1 MERELT
7 ATQMS
12 KLRESEAEQK
22 TKRLHSIKKDKSMVR
37 SFYLFI
43 VALFAV
49 SIGFAQDINGKWKG
63 QMESPNGPMDLVFN
77 FKASGDS
84 LTGSVEGPMGEL
96 PISNGKISGN
106 TFFFQVN
113 AGEMTISHQCTT
125 MGDSI
130 SMKVPG
136 MQGGEPME
144 LMLKRVTEGQKQS
157 K

>member
-1 MERELT
+1 
-7 ATQMS
+7 
-12 KLRESEAEQK
+12 
-22 TKRLHSIKKDKSMVR
+22 MVR
-37 SFYLFI
+37 SFCFFV

-63 QMESPNGPMDLVFN
+63 QMQSPNGPMDLVFN
-77 FKASGDS
+77 FKTNGDS
-84 LTGSVEGPMGEL
+84 LSGTVQSPMGEL

-113 AGEMTISHQCTT
+113 AGEMTINHQCTV

-136 MQGGEPME
+136 MQGGETME
-144 LMLKRVTEGQKQS
+144 LMLKRLTGAEKQS

>member
-1 MERELT
+1 
-7 ATQMS
+7 
-12 KLRESEAEQK
+12 
-22 TKRLHSIKKDKSMVR
+22 MVR
-37 SFYLFI
+37 SFYFFI
-43 VALFAV
+43 VALFGV
-49 SIGFAQDINGKWKG
+49 SIGFAQDISGKWKG
-63 QMESPNGPMDLVFN
+63 QMETPNGAMDLVFN
-77 FKASGDS
+77 FKANGDS
-84 LTGSVEGPMGEL
+84 LSGTVVGPMGEM
-96 PISNGKISGN
+96 PITNGKIDGK

-113 AGEMTISHQCTT
+113 AGEMTISHQCTA

>member
-1 MERELT
+1 
-7 ATQMS
+7 
-12 KLRESEAEQK
+12 
-22 TKRLHSIKKDKSMVR
+22 MVR
-37 SFYLFI
+37 SFCFFV

-63 QMESPNGPMDLVFN
+63 QMQSPNGPMDLVFN
-77 FKASGDS
+77 FKANGDS
-84 LTGSVEGPMGEL
+84 LSGTVEGPMGEL
-96 PISNGKISGN
+96 LISNGKINGS

-113 AGEMTISHQCTT
+113 AGEMTISHQCTV

-144 LMLKRVTEGQKQS
+144 LMLKRLADVQKQS